1 MSTKPGKNREIYSYK
16 QVEQRGGAP
25 MQGAV
30 FMIKRAEYR
39 KEKEAVLFDRVIQ
52 WAREDNDE
60 TIIEIVQRAFADDD
74 AEHWLSIHPTS
85 SFSGLTGYYMDIVA
99 NERGLNS
106 NERRLL
112 SKKLEAYSKQLLS

>member
-1 MSTKPGKNREIYSYK
+1 
-16 QVEQRGGAP
+16 
-25 MQGAV
+25 MQGEV

-39 KEKEAVLFDRVIQ
+39 KDKEAVLFDRVIQ
-52 WAREDNDE
+52 WAQEDNDD

-99 NERGLNS
+99 NEKGLNG

-112 SKKLEAYSKQLLS
+112 TKKFEAYSKKLLS